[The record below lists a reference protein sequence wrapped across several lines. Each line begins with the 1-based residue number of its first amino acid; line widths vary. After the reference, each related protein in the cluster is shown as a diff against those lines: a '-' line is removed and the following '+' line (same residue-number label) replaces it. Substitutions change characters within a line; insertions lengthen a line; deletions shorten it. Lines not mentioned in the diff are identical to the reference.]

1 MKVLVIGGGGRE
13 HSLVWKI
20 AKSPEVSKIFCAPGN
35 PGISE
40 IAECIDIT
48 ADQTNLRLVITVFG
62 LLSELPSSQP
72 FPE

>member
-20 AKSPEVSKIFCAPGN
+20 AQSPEVSKIFCAPGN

-40 IAECIDIT
+40 LAECIDIT
-48 ADQTNLRLVITVFG
+48 LNHPAH
-62 LLSELPSSQP
+62 QP
-72 FPE
+72 YCSISLEFYFFCTFC